1 MAAHKHTIGV
11 VGTGTMGQGIA
22 QVAAQAGHEVVFQNR
37 RQESVDRGMK
47 AIAKQLERM
56 VAKQKLTESEKT
68 ETLDRIRGV
77 VPLEEI
83 KGCERVIE
91 CAPEDHDLKRDLLT
105 QLTDRAGGT

>member
-1 MAAHKHTIGV
+1 MT
-11 VGTGTMGQGIA
+11 
-22 QVAAQAGHEVVFQNR
+22 
-37 RQESVDRGMK
+37 

-56 VAKQKLTESEKT
+56 VAKQKLSETEKT

-91 CAPEDHDLKRDLLT
+91 CAPEDLDLKRELLQRST
-105 QLTDRAGGT
+105 RSSRTKRSSRPTPRVSRSPSWRRI